1 MTLDSELR
9 ATVEAL
15 VGKPVPEW
23 QWLIAEK
30 LMTQTECDHPPD
42 AIMWNPWNL
51 VIQCH
56 RCGHIIDALPP
67 TAGAVMRCP
76 KCGSLDVECSQGK
89 THIHVCYECG
99 YQQEWASHAH

>member
-56 RCGHIIDALPP
+56 RCGRIIDALPQHQHQWSDWI
-67 TAGAVMRCP
+67 TGMVAEHRYCL
-76 KCGSLDVECSQGK
+76 CGEAE
-89 THIHVCYECG
+89 TR
-99 YQQEWASHAH
+99 